1 MENEFMQ
8 DIYESS
14 IERYCRSFVEPE
26 RIALLDLP
34 DFYRRDIQIIKIGD
48 SDAKIR
54 KLVTIVYGLGGQM
67 DVISTD
73 WKREEIKTG

>member
-1 MENEFMQ
+1 M
-8 DIYESS
+8 
-14 IERYCRSFVEPE
+14 EPE

-67 DVISTD
+67 DVIIMD